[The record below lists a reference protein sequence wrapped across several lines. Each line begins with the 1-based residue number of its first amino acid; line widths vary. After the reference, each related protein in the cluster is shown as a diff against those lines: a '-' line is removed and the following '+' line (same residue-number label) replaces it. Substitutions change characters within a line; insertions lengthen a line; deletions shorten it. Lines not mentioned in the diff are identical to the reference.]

1 MFCPD
6 CGSEYVSGVTK
17 CSDCGTVLVAEL
29 PTFPDSDEP
38 LKLVRVTGPTE
49 APMIQ
54 EILDRNGI
62 DAILQGEESATVLP
76 ATGDLDEVRIW
87 VRESDLDRS
96 RDLIEAFFTSPDED
110 EEAEDEEDGASSGA

>member
-29 PTFPDSDEP
+29 PTFRDSDEP
-38 LKLVRVTGPTE
+38 LKLVRVTGPRE

-54 EILDRNGI
+54 EILDQNGI
-62 DAILQGEESATVLP
+62 DSILQGEESASVLP

-96 RDLIEAFFTSPDED
+96 RDLVEAFFNSP
-110 EEAEDEEDGASSGA
+110 EAGNDASSEA